1 MSFSPSSLMSLSLV
15 QMICVVEMKG
25 KMIVFSSRISS
36 AIVSG
41 SGVLWMIVCVIF
53 HYYNAEFSSVS
64 VRLSLLMD
72 LICNSFAVTSA
83 RRRCRRGL

>member
-1 MSFSPSSLMSLSLV
+1 MSFSPSSLVSLSLI
-15 QMICVVEMKG
+15 QMICVVDMKG

-41 SGVLWMIVCVIF
+41 SGVLWMIVCTISL
-53 HYYNAEFSSVS
+53 YYNAEFSSVS

-83 RRRCRRGL
+83 RRRCRIGL